1 MPAVLSFAKRSRVNV
16 MGKAY
21 TAQIIY
27 QPSQHAI
34 NDAKQHAQRYQ
45 VGDVIAVEPITM
57 HNTLNSATGEW
68 VRNSAINPKFLY
80 INVTGVPETID
91 YKRLVEE
98 ARTDNGSPILL
109 EVQENPTVRQR
120 MCKFNV
126 NLSLLSQ
133 ANEQSIVDDG
143 QITLTFVEFK
153 EVAQRKIVSNS
164 LDSTSDTKTLL
175 IDQDIE

>member
-1 MPAVLSFAKRSRVNV
+1 
-16 MGKAY
+16 MGKAF

-27 QPSQHAI
+27 QPAQHAI
-34 NDAKQHAQRYQ
+34 NDAKQNAQRYQ

-57 HNTLNSATGEW
+57 HNTLNSSTGDW

-80 INVTGVPETID
+80 VNVTNAPDSVKPR
-91 YKRLVEE
+91 RLAEE

-133 ANEQSIVDDG
+133 ANEHSIVDDG
-143 QITLTFVEFK
+143 QITLTFAEFK
-153 EVAQRKIVSNS
+153 EVAQRKIVTNS
-164 LDSTSDTKTLL
+164 LDSTSDTKALL